1 MESLSIKQQRKQN
14 LTAARV
20 CCASMAAQRV
30 SKILSEVDV
39 DIDLASIDELRELLK
54 TIIDTVVVEEEP
66 FSTTVRFNNKHVGK
80 PSVWDGEIE
89 EEFKTWSEKF
99 TTFMANAGDKSWR
112 KILKALQAR
121 EGD

>member
-1 MESLSIKQQRKQN
+1 
-14 LTAARV
+14 
-20 CCASMAAQRV
+20 MAAQRV
-30 SKILSEVDV
+30 STILSEVNV

-89 EEFKTWSEKF
+89 EEFKTCQKKLPHSWQTQETNHGAKFSRRCKREKEINILW
-99 TTFMANAGDKSWR
+99 TIWR
-112 KILKALQAR
+112 T
-121 EGD
+121 